1 MNLDSFQITD
11 LVIHDVPLPNEEGV
25 DVILTDAPIDLD
37 PDLRQYFR
45 RKIIESL
52 KKRGLDV
59 VADPAETAVAR
70 EAVQAI
76 LSAEHELVPRSQEL
90 ARHLFATQ
98 NKRNSEGLLAVATG
112 TVNEG
117 DVVSVLKLEREQGLR
132 LQIIREDD
140 RTLADIEHLR
150 NLTLTDKTKVFKTSI
165 LRLDTPTDELSLV
178 GRVSDDQRGLRA
190 GEGVANFFL
199 SRFLGCRLSLNPEVA
214 TRDFV
219 MAVENFINGLDDQER
234 QAEYHLALLTTLQ
247 DQRLDVSPAAFAE
260 ANLHDRDLES
270 YLAAL
275 EEVGL
280 SPDVVFEK
288 DLKLARAKGFKWY
301 FEHGMLLIGSRD
313 DVEEGRVVVPP
324 REETPEHPVQIYDTL
339 KRLAG
344 R

>member
-1 MNLDSFQITD
+1 MNLDTFQIAD
-11 LVIHDVPLPNEEGV
+11 LVIHDVPLPNEEGL

-37 PDLRQYFR
+37 PDLRRYFR
-45 RKIIESL
+45 RKIIDSL

-59 VADPAETAVAR
+59 VADTDETPIAR
-70 EAVQAI
+70 EAVRAI
-76 LSAEHELVPRSQEL
+76 LASPDELVPRSHEL
-90 ARHLFATQ
+90 ARHLFAIQ
-98 NKRNSEGLLAVATG
+98 NKRNSEGLVAVATG
-112 TVNEG
+112 TVDEG

-132 LQIIREDD
+132 LQIVREGG

-165 LRLDTPTDELSLV
+165 LRLDDPGDELSLT

-199 SRFLGCRLSLNPEVA
+199 SRFLGCRLELNPEVA

-219 MAVENFINGLDDQER
+219 TAVEEFINGLDDQER
-234 QAEYHLALLTTLQ
+234 QAEYHIALLATLQ
-247 DQRLDVSPAAFAE
+247 DQQLDVSPAAFAE
-260 ANLHDRDLES
+260 ANLHDDDLDP

-275 EEVGL
+275 EKVGL
-280 SPDVVFEK
+280 NPDTVFEK

-313 DVEEGRVVVPP
+313 DVEQGRLVVPP
-324 REETPEHPVQIYDTL
+324 QEAAPEQPFEIYDAV
-339 KRLAG
+339 KRLVG